1 MVCPDRPDE
10 DDSISQR
17 TRGAPYRRTVP
28 ATGPNGMR
36 ETGPVRPEG
45 QRRAPEY
52 DSIGLGY
59 HSKRRPD
66 PRLSAAIHKAIGPAW
81 TILNVGAGAGS
92 YEPSDRPVVALEP
105 SSVMLAQHSGHRRVR
120 GAAEHL
126 PFGDGTF
133 DVALA
138 ILTVHHWEDL
148 NAGLAELRRV
158 ARRQV
163 LFTWDPDHRR
173 KLWITTDY
181 VPAIDEL
188 ETSRFTSLMSIVDA
202 LGAHTVETFEIPH
215 DFTDGFQAAFWR
227 RPEMYLDAEVR
238 AASSTFASLSPELV
252 LPGIERLRRD
262 LETRTWHETYAE
274 LLAQETVDFGHRIVI
289 AG

>member
-1 MVCPDRPDE
+1 VTP
-10 DDSISQR
+10 
-17 TRGAPYRRTVP
+17 GARSTP
-28 ATGPNGMR
+28 
-36 ETGPVRPEG
+36 
-45 QRRAPEY
+45 PEY
-52 DSIGLGY
+52 DAIGVGY
-59 HSKRRPD
+59 GSKRRPD
-66 PRLSAAIHKAIGPAW
+66 PRLASAIHAAIGSAS

-92 YEPSDRPVVALEP
+92 YEPSDRPVVSLEP
-105 SSVMLAQHSGHRRVR
+105 SGVMLAQHPGRLRVQ

-126 PFGDGTF
+126 PFDDGAF

-148 NAGLAELRRV
+148 DAGLSELRRV

-163 LFTWDPDHRR
+163 LFTWDPDHEC

-188 ETSRFTSLMSIVDA
+188 ETSRFTSLASIVKA
-202 LGAHTVETFEIPH
+202 LDAHTVEVFEVPY

-227 RPEMYLDAEVR
+227 RPEMYLDPEVR
-238 AASSTFASLSPELV
+238 SASSTFASLPSELV
-252 LPGIERLRRD
+252 DPGIEQLRHD
-262 LETRTWHETYAE
+262 LQTGEWYEAYGG
-274 LLAQETVDFGHRIVI
+274 LLALDRLDLGHRIVI

>member
-1 MVCPDRPDE
+1 VSVTAGDH
-10 DDSISQR
+10 
-17 TRGAPYRRTVP
+17 G
-28 ATGPNGMR
+28 NF
-36 ETGPVRPEG
+36 
-45 QRRAPEY
+45 PEY
-52 DSIGLGY
+52 DRIGIGY

-66 PRLSAAIHKAIGPAW
+66 PRLSAAILEAVGSAS

-105 SSVMLAQHSGHRRVR
+105 SSVMLAQHPGRRRIR
-120 GAAEHL
+120 GVAEHL
-126 PFGDGTF
+126 PFDDGTF

-163 LFTWDPDHRR
+163 LFTWDPDHQR

-181 VPAIDEL
+181 VPAIDDL
-188 ETSRFTSLMSIVDA
+188 EISRFTSLTSIVDL
-202 LGAHTVETFEIPH
+202 LGAHTVKPFEIPH

-227 RPEMYLDAEVR
+227 RPEMYLDPEVR
-238 AASSTFASLSPELV
+238 AASSTFASLRPELV
-252 LPGIERLRRD
+252 LPGVERLRRD
-262 LETRTWHETYAE
+262 LESGKWYETYGE
-274 LLAQETVDFGHRIVI
+274 LLALEKADFGHRIVI

>member
-1 MVCPDRPDE
+1 MTSD
-10 DDSISQR
+10 
-17 TRGAPYRRTVP
+17 
-28 ATGPNGMR
+28 
-36 ETGPVRPEG
+36 G
-45 QRRAPEY
+45 QRKSPEY
-52 DSIGLGY
+52 DRIGRGY
-59 HSKRRPD
+59 HAKRRPD
-66 PRLSAAIHKAIGPAW
+66 PRLRAAIDEAIGPAS

-105 SSVMLAQHSGHRRVR
+105 SGVMLAQHPGHRRVR
-120 GAAEHL
+120 GVAEHL
-126 PFGDGTF
+126 PFDDGAF

-148 NAGLAELRRV
+148 SAGLAELRRV

-163 LFTWDPDHRR
+163 LFTWDPNHPH

-181 VPAIDEL
+181 VPAIDVL
-188 ETSRFTSLMSIVDA
+188 EISRFTSLTSIVDA
-202 LGAHTVETFEIPH
+202 LGAHTVERFEIPH

-227 RPEMYLDAEVR
+227 RPEMYLDPDVR
-238 AASSTFASLSPELV
+238 AASSTFASLPPEVV

-262 LETRTWHETYAE
+262 LQTGKWHETYRE
-274 LLAQETVDFGHRIVI
+274 LLAIERADFGHRIVI

>member
-1 MVCPDRPDE
+1 
-10 DDSISQR
+10 
-17 TRGAPYRRTVP
+17 
-28 ATGPNGMR
+28 MR
-36 ETGPVRPEG
+36 ETGYVTTDG
-45 QRRAPEY
+45 QRNVPEY
-52 DSIGLGY
+52 DVIGLGY
-59 HSKRRPD
+59 QSKRRPD
-66 PRLSAAIHKAIGPAW
+66 PRLSAAIGEAIGPAS

-105 SSVMLAQHSGHRRVR
+105 SGVMLAQHSGHRRVR
-120 GAAEHL
+120 GTAEHL
-126 PFGDGTF
+126 PFDNGTF

-138 ILTVHHWEDL
+138 ILTVHHWQDL

-158 ARRQV
+158 ATRQV
-163 LFTWDPDHRR
+163 LFTWDPDHFR

-181 VPAIDEL
+181 VPAIDDL
-188 ETSRFTSLMSIVDA
+188 ETNRFTSLRSIVDA

-227 RPEMYLDAEVR
+227 RPEMYLDSEVR
-238 AASSTFASLSPELV
+238 AASSTFASLSSSLV

-262 LETRTWHETYAE
+262 LETGKWHETYGE
-274 LLAQETVDFGHRIVI
+274 LLAEEKLDFGHRIVI

>member
-1 MVCPDRPDE
+1 VPP
-10 DDSISQR
+10 IA
-17 TRGAPYRRTVP
+17 GTVP